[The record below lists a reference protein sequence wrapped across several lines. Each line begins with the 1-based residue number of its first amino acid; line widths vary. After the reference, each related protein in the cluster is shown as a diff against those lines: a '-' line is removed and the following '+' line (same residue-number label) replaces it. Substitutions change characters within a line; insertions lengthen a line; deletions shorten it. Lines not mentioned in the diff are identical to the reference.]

1 MKSQSTIWLIDAR
14 RSDRAR
20 IARGVG
26 RLFEGELRV
35 IDAPSC
41 EEALARGAGEHP
53 DCILIGERAREYS
66 PSALRILARPNGGGW
81 VPVILIA
88 DEEKDETATAA
99 LEAGAYDVL
108 CRRRVGGPELFRALR
123 NALETSRMRR
133 ALESTGVE
141 PELDS
146 VTRLPA
152 RRQFTERLAASL
164 SRTGQGPATTAVLLI
179 GVDGF
184 KAITSTFGYDVGDQL
199 LRMLAGRLRH
209 CVRNADTIARW
220 GGDEFVVLLESM
232 SRPDDA
238 IFVAKRIIYAFSR
251 PFVRE
256 GQDFYLSASIG
267 IALHT
272 GEDLEGGKLL
282 QHADAAMYRV
292 KRLGGNNYQIY
303 SDQMNLNLSD
313 RLSLA
318 NRLRTALKREEFVLY
333 YQPQIDVRAGRVV
346 GLEALL
352 RWNDAIEGLRQPAE
366 FIPILEETGLILPV
380 GEWVLRKACTQ
391 ARAWEY
397 AGLSGMRVS
406 VNLSPK
412 QFQEKELPRRIEGI
426 LRETGLP
433 AGSLEIELT
442 ESVLMD
448 DRSDSGTV
456 LARLKE
462 IGSFIALD
470 DFGTGY
476 SSLGFLKTF
485 PVDTLKIDRSFIRDI
500 GEDQDDRAICSAIVN
515 LGQSLKLE
523 VMAEG
528 VETEAQMSVLRDQG
542 CHLVQ
547 GFLYAPPMAADDVWQ
562 WLTGDACRLSSAL
575 PAR

>member
-1 MKSQSTIWLIDAR
+1 MKTQTLWLLDAR
-14 RSDRAR
+14 KRDRAR
-20 IARGVG
+20 VARDLV
-26 RLFEGELRV
+26 RWFPENLRV
-35 IDAPSC
+35 VEAPSC
-41 EEALARGAGEHP
+41 AEALAQDAGGHP
-53 DCILIGERAREYS
+53 DCVLLAERAPEYS
-66 PSALRILARPNGGGW
+66 PSGLKLLARPNGGAW

-88 DEEKDETATAA
+88 KEEEAETTAA
-99 LEAGAYDVL
+99 ALDAGAYDVL
-108 CRRRVGGPELFRALR
+108 SRRRAGGPALFRAVR
-123 NALETSRMRR
+123 NALETAHMRR
-133 ALESTGVE
+133 ALESAGRE
-141 PELDS
+141 PEVDS
-146 VTRLPA
+146 VTGLPA
-152 RRQFTERLAASL
+152 RHQFLERLA
-164 SRTGQGPATTAVLLI
+164 RTLARNGQRDTTAVLLL

-184 KAITSTFGYDVGDQL
+184 KAINSTFGYHIGDEL
-199 LRMLAGRLRH
+199 LRMLAGRLQH

-238 IFVAKRIIYAFSR
+238 VFVAKRIIYAFSR
-251 PFVRE
+251 PFVRG

-267 IALHT
+267 IALHS
-272 GEDLEGGKLL
+272 EEEGTEVGTLL

-303 SDQMNLNLSD
+303 SSQMNLNLSD

-318 NRLRTALKREEFVLY
+318 NRLRNALKREEFVLY
-333 YQPQIDVRAGRVV
+333 YQPQIDVREGRVV
-346 GLEALL
+346 GVEALL
-352 RWNDAIEGLRQPAE
+352 RWNDSIEGLRSPSE
-366 FIPILEETGLILPV
+366 FIPVLEETGLILPV

-391 ARAWEY
+391 ARAWQY
-397 AGLSGMRVS
+397 AGLAGMRVS

-426 LRETGLP
+426 LRETGLQP
-433 AGSLEIELT
+433 ELLEIELT

-448 DRSDSGTV
+448 DRSDSGSV

-476 SSLGFLKTF
+476 SSLGFLKAF

-500 GEDQDDRAICSAIVN
+500 GVDEDDRAICSAIVN

-528 VETEAQMSVLRDQG
+528 VETEVQMSVLRDQG

-547 GFLYAPPMAADDVWQ
+547 GFLYAQPMAADDVWH
-562 WLTGDACRLSSAL
+562 WLTGDAWRRHPLDAL
-575 PAR
+575 RR

>member
-1 MKSQSTIWLIDAR
+1 
-14 RSDRAR
+14 
-20 IARGVG
+20 
-26 RLFEGELRV
+26 
-35 IDAPSC
+35 
-41 EEALARGAGEHP
+41 
-53 DCILIGERAREYS
+53 
-66 PSALRILARPNGGGW
+66 
-81 VPVILIA
+81 
-88 DEEKDETATAA
+88 
-99 LEAGAYDVL
+99 
-108 CRRRVGGPELFRALR
+108 
-123 NALETSRMRR
+123 MRR
-133 ALESTGVE
+133 ALERAGREPGV
-141 PELDS
+141 DS
-146 VTRLPA
+146 VTGLPA
-152 RRQFTERLAASL
+152 RQQFLERLA
-164 SRTGQGPATTAVLLI
+164 RTLARNGQRDTTAVLLLGI
-179 GVDGF
+179 DGF
-184 KAITSTFGYDVGDQL
+184 KAINSTFGYHIGDDL
-199 LRMLAGRLRH
+199 LRMLAGRLQH

-238 IFVAKRIIYAFSR
+238 VFVAKRIIYAFSR
-251 PFVRE
+251 PFVRD

-267 IALHT
+267 IALHS
-272 GEDLEGGKLL
+272 EAEGTEVGTLL

-303 SDQMNLNLSD
+303 SSQMNLNLSD

-318 NRLRTALKREEFVLY
+318 NRLRSALKREEFVLY
-333 YQPQIDVRAGRVV
+333 YQPQIDVREGRVV
-346 GLEALL
+346 GVEALL
-352 RWNDAIEGLRQPAE
+352 RWNDSIEGLRSPSE
-366 FIPILEETGLILPV
+366 FIPVLEETGLILPV

-391 ARAWEY
+391 ARAWQY
-397 AGLSGMRVS
+397 AGLAGMRVS

-426 LRETGLP
+426 LRETGLSP
-433 AGSLEIELT
+433 DLLEIELT

-448 DRSDSGTV
+448 DRSDSGSV

-476 SSLGFLKTF
+476 SSLGFLKAF

-500 GEDQDDRAICSAIVN
+500 GVDEDDRAICSAIVN

-528 VETEAQMSVLRDQG
+528 VETEAQMSVLREQG

-547 GFLYAPPMAADDVWQ
+547 GFLYAQPMAADDVWH
-562 WLTGDACRLSSAL
+562 WLTGDAWHRTPAV
-575 PAR
+575 PARGNPLDELRR